1 LGRNRP
7 AKSSQR
13 IWCKLAGERAIQ
25 EVGGKYLILCT
36 SWVYGP
42 HGNNLLLTML
52 RLGRERELLNIVDD
66 QIGAPTS
73 SIELAN
79 VTRTIVDGV
88 MAGAYSEVAA

>member
-1 LGRNRP
+1 
-7 AKSSQR
+7 
-13 IWCKLAGERAIQ
+13 
-25 EVGGKYLILCT
+25 
-36 SWVYGP
+36 
-42 HGNNLLLTML
+42 ML